1 MRSDACFV
9 VNSLFGNVR
18 LRALRL
24 FQVVKYPYGGSVR
37 LDGPPTKAG
46 SWRAGVPPLKVVN
59 RMPEGD
65 ERPLS
70 ERESESKRE
79 EQGPLSKVSNLAPLL
94 AVLLKALE
102 LLLKVLKII
111 R

>member
-1 MRSDACFV
+1 MI
-9 VNSLFGNVR
+9 
-18 LRALRL
+18 
-24 FQVVKYPYGGSVR
+24 KYPHGGFGR

-46 SWRAGVPPLKVVN
+46 SWRVRVSPLKVVN

-79 EQGPLSKVSNLAPLL
+79 EQGPLLSRVKSLAPLL
-94 AVLLKALE
+94 AVILKALE
-102 LLLKVLKII
+102 LLLRVLKII